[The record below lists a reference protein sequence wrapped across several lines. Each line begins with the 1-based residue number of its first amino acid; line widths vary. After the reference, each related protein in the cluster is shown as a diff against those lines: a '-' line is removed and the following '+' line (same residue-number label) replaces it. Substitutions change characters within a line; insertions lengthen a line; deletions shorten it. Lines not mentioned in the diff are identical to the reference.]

1 MPLSLYRVGADSLSY
16 CSIVAKESVE
26 VAEELIQLNVV
37 HGLMVAVGNVEH
49 MPSQR
54 HGSISLKVSVM
65 VCSGGQCTTESLP
78 WPLEQKGSLHC
89 GLFFFFLSTA
99 QSYSQRQ
106 EWHFL
111 QALAVLPVPYA
122 NHQKE
127 GAEKPALALTPLL
140 YAAACP
146 E

>member
-65 VCSGGQCTTESLP
+65 VCSGGQYNTESLP
-78 WPLEQKGSLHC
+78 
-89 GLFFFFLSTA
+89 
-99 QSYSQRQ
+99 
-106 EWHFL
+106 
-111 QALAVLPVPYA
+111 
-122 NHQKE
+122 
-127 GAEKPALALTPLL
+127 
-140 YAAACP
+140 
-146 E
+146 